1 MAGNRVVARFRD
13 GRTVKGTTTDF
24 LPTRAFFH
32 VQEDAGPVSTV
43 QHFELKAIF
52 FVRDLVGD
60 KHRRD
65 TNEFEPG
72 KHVTGRKIRVV
83 FEDGEVLVGTTQ
95 GYTPGRPGFFVV
107 PADGG
112 ANTERCFVISAA
124 TREVTLL

>member
-13 GRTVKGTTTDF
+13 GKMVKGTTTDF

-32 VQEDAGPVSTV
+32 VQEDAGPVSMI

-65 TNEFEPG
+65 RNEFEPG
-72 KHVTGRKIRVV
+72 KHVSGRKIRVV

-95 GYTPGRPGFFVV
+95 GYQPGRPGFFVV
-107 PADGG
+107 PADDG

-124 TREVTLL
+124 TREVSLL